1 MKKAKS
7 GLSPMDCAL
16 HYLTARDRSEYE
28 MREYLDG
35 QQFGEADV
43 EQTIERLR
51 ELKLIDDAAFAE
63 KFVQSRLATKP
74 ISRSHLWRQL
84 VEHHIEESIVREAL
98 DAIPS
103 DAEQSNARTIAE
115 KYCRQFS
122 KLEPQLRRQRVL
134 SRLQARGFGYDTSIQ
149 AFDAV
154 EAAEE
159 ETE

>member
-1 MKKAKS
+1 M
-7 GLSPMDCAL
+7 PD
-16 HYLTARDRSEYE
+16 
-28 MREYLDG
+28 
-35 QQFGEADV
+35 
-43 EQTIERLR
+43 
-51 ELKLIDDAAFAE
+51 
-63 KFVQSRLATKP
+63 
-74 ISRSHLWRQL
+74 
-84 VEHHIEESIVREAL
+84 
-98 DAIPS
+98 

-134 SRLQARGFGYDTSIQ
+134 SRLQARGFAYDTSIQ